1 VKTWHDYP
9 ELKSRKRFLA
19 LLEEEGSFDAMAK
32 RLSCDRMSVRHA
44 AAAHGVKS
52 PYRVKPKFI
61 REK

>member
-1 VKTWHDYP
+1 MKTWHDYP

-44 AAAHGVKS
+44 AAAHGVES
-52 PYRVKPKFI
+52 PYVVQPKYL
-61 REK
+61 RGK